1 MGVTR
6 VDRVISRY
14 YGISIDC
21 NERSDSARGVSREV
35 WYAVTRWAAMRSLVG
50 RRMMLAV
57 RALAR
62 IKEAKSG
69 SAIQNKLGDPSPPI
83 GII

>member
-1 MGVTR
+1 M
-6 VDRVISRY
+6 
-14 YGISIDC
+14 
-21 NERSDSARGVSREV
+21 V
-35 WYAVTRWAAMRSLVG
+35 WYVVTRWAPMRSLVG
-50 RRMMLAV
+50 RMMLAV

-83 GII
+83 SLV